1 MIYGVGVVV
10 ELSTAANGVV
20 VGFSIVVDDGVVD
33 GFVTVVVKFDEGIV
47 AGLVTVDGI
56 VGGLTTAVEGVSGGL
71 TTAVD
76 EGTVDRFVVVVDD
89 EFVDGVVDEFVT
101 VAGKAGEFVWLL
113 KPILTVQLVHVTT
126 IKI

>member
-10 ELSTAANGVV
+10 GLSTNGVV

-33 GFVTVVVKFDEGIV
+33 GFVTVVVKFDEGVV

-56 VGGLTTAVEGVSGGL
+56 VGGLTTAV
-71 TTAVD
+71 D
-76 EGTVDRFVVVVDD
+76 EGAVDRFVVVVDD

-101 VAGKAGEFVWLL
+101 VVGKAGEFVWLL